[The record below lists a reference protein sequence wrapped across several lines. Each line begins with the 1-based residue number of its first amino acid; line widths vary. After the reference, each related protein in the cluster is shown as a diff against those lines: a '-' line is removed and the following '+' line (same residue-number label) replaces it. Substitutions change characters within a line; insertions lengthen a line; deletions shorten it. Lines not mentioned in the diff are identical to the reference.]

1 MIQLD
6 DSTYPSMRALSDAF
20 TKGALRATAITQAHL
35 DRIERLD
42 PDLGAFQTVDAA
54 DAMRQAE
61 AADRMFAAGANLG
74 PFHGIPFGLK
84 DICDVEGRVTTA
96 GSKALQD
103 RVSSKTGTLARRLFS
118 AGGVLLG
125 KTKTVECALG
135 GWGTNQKMGTPRNPW
150 DLKVHRV
157 PGGSSSGTRGCRW
170 PRAWPSVGL
179 ARIPADRSACRLG
192 FAGSSA

>member
-103 RVSSKTGTLARRLFS
+103 RVSSKTARWRGVCS
-118 AGGVLLG
+118 APVAFCWARPKPSNAPLVAGARTR
-125 KTKTVECALG
+125 K
-135 GWGTNQKMGTPRNPW
+135 WGRHATP
-150 DLKVHRV
+150 
-157 PGGSSSGTRGCRW
+157 G
-170 PRAWPSVGL
+170 
-179 ARIPADRSACRLG
+179 I
-192 FAGSSA
+192 